1 MKKIIEL
8 LKKYINRET
17 VSYLIFGVLTTV
29 VDIIVYY
36 VFGTTLALNYIIAKI
51 IAWVVA
57 VSFAFITN
65 KLYVFGSKSFH
76 PLLLRK
82 EFITFV
88 ISRILSLLF
97 AIAFIAATVEWLGI
111 DKNIANLASNVFV
124 VIINYVLSKLFVFNK
139 EKN

>member
-1 MKKIIEL
+1 MNKIIAL

-17 VSYLIFGVLTTV
+17 VSYLIFGVLTTI

-36 VFGTTLALNYIIAKI
+36 VFGTALALNYILAKI
-51 IAWVVA
+51 IAWIVA

-65 KLYVFGSKSFH
+65 KLFVFGSKSFH
-76 PLLLRK
+76 KELLRK

-97 AIAFIAATVEWLGI
+97 AIVFIFATVEWCGM

-139 EKN
+139 VKN